1 MRRRLLRPRNDP
13 IPGLSRV
20 EALTGWSIRV
30 SPKRVSFRG
39 RLWDA
44 FQTFVGDNTPKRRTI
59 ARYIQR
65 PGRILEIG
73 CATGNVADVFRDFD
87 YVGVD
92 TDPELI
98 ALACRKFTEPNYRF
112 YCLDVLAAELPEEAD
127 FDYVL
132 ISHTAHH
139 LPDDYLKRLLHK
151 SCQLL
156 RPGGQLVILDMV
168 SPGAGRAHQ
177 QAALLPAR
185 PGRALPQ
192 RCRVRG
198 TLRRARARGSPGAY
212 RQDPEARNRG
222 HRRRRDPRDEGQARE
237 GDEQRRLP
245 DRGTPSLTTLQ

>member
-1 MRRRLLRPRNDP
+1 M
-13 IPGLSRV
+13 
-20 EALTGWSIRV
+20 

-44 FQTFVGDNTPKRRTI
+44 FQTFIGDNTPKRRTI

-168 SPGAGRAHQ
+168 RPEPDEPINKQLFYRLDRGEHFRNVAEFEALFAAEPAFVDPQVHIVKIRKLGIEVIDDVVIHATKDEQEKGTSSDVLGGHPKPAIDGQLKPGH
-177 QAALLPAR
+177 
-185 PGRALPQ
+185 
-192 RCRVRG
+192 
-198 TLRRARARGSPGAY
+198 
-212 RQDPEARNRG
+212 
-222 HRRRRDPRDEGQARE
+222 RRDPR
-237 GDEQRRLP
+237 
-245 DRGTPSLTTLQ
+245 